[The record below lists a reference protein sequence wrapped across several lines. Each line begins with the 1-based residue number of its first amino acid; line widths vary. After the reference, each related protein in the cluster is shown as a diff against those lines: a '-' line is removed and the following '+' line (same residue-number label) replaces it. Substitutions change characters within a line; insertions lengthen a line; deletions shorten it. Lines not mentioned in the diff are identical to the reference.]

1 MLQAYCLTTVTS
13 STNGVE
19 FNYTS
24 TASDGTITGNGT
36 GTLTPGQSITDI
48 LTNSDDTQGYVAYTI
63 TPWTLDA
70 SSNQKCSGTAIEDTV
85 WVDPTPMV
93 VATPAKDTICTGD
106 ATSILLTTIT
116 SSTNGVEFNYTS
128 TASDGTITG
137 NGTGTLTPGQSIT
150 DILTNSDD
158 TQGYVA
164 YTITPWTLDAS
175 SNQKCSGTAIEDTVW
190 VDPTPMVVAT
200 PAKDTICTGDATS
213 ILLTTITSS
222 TNGVEFNYTSTA
234 SDGTITGN
242 GTGTLTPGQSITDIL
257 TNSDD
262 TQGYV
267 AYTITPWTLDA
278 SSNQKCSG
286 TAIEDTVWVDPTPMV
301 VATPAKDT
309 ICTGDATSILLTTV
323 TSSTNG
329 VEFNYTS
336 TASDGTIGGNGS
348 GTLTPGQSIT
358 DILTNSDDT
367 QGYVAY
373 TITPW
378 TLDASSNQKCSGT
391 AIEDTVWVDPTPMV
405 VATPAKD
412 TICTGDATS
421 ILLTTITNSTNGVEF
436 NYTSTASDGT
446 ITGNGTGT
454 LSPGQS
460 ITDILTNSDD
470 TQGYVAYTITP
481 WTLDASSNQKCSGTA
496 IEDTVWVD
504 PTPMVVATPAKD
516 TICTGDATSI
526 LLTTVTSSTNGVE
539 FNYTS
544 TASDGTITGNG
555 TGTLTPGQSITDIL
569 TNSDDTQGYV
579 AYTITPWTLD
589 ASSNQKCSGTAI
601 EDTVWVDPTPMVVA
615 TPAKDT
621 ICTGDAT
628 SILLTTVTS
637 STNGVEF
644 NYTSTASDGTITGNG
659 TGTLTPGQSITDILT
674 NSDDTQGY
682 VAYTITPWTLD
693 ASSNQKC
700 SGTAIEDTV
709 WVDPTPMVVAT
720 PAKDTICTGDA
731 TSILLTTITS
741 STNGVE
747 FNYTST
753 ASDGTITGNGT
764 GTLTPGQSIT
774 DILTNSDDTQG
785 YVAYTITPWTLDASS
800 NQKCSG
806 TAIEDTVWVDPTP
819 MVVATPAKDTICTG
833 DATSILLTTVT
844 SSTNGVEFNYTSTA
858 SDGTMAAM
866 AQAPLPLVRA

>member
-1 MLQAYCLTTVTS
+1 MLQVYLLTTV
-13 STNGVE
+13 
-19 FNYTS
+19 
-24 TASDGTITGNGT
+24 
-36 GTLTPGQSITDI
+36 
-48 LTNSDDTQGYVAYTI
+48 
-63 TPWTLDA
+63 
-70 SSNQKCSGTAIEDTV
+70 
-85 WVDPTPMV
+85 
-93 VATPAKDTICTGD
+93 
-106 ATSILLTTIT
+106 
-116 SSTNGVEFNYTS
+116 
-128 TASDGTITG
+128 
-137 NGTGTLTPGQSIT
+137 
-150 DILTNSDD
+150 
-158 TQGYVA
+158 
-164 YTITPWTLDAS
+164 
-175 SNQKCSGTAIEDTVW
+175 
-190 VDPTPMVVAT
+190 
-200 PAKDTICTGDATS
+200 
-213 ILLTTITSS
+213 TSS

-412 TICTGDATS
+412 TICTGEATS

-446 ITGNGTGT
+446 IGGNG
-454 LSPGQS
+454 S
-460 ITDILTNSDD
+460 
-470 TQGYVAYTITP
+470 
-481 WTLDASSNQKCSGTA
+481 
-496 IEDTVWVD
+496 
-504 PTPMVVATPAKD
+504 
-516 TICTGDATSI
+516 
-526 LLTTVTSSTNGVE
+526 
-539 FNYTS
+539 
-544 TASDGTITGNG
+544 
-555 TGTLTPGQSITDIL
+555 GTLTPGQSITDIL

-644 NYTSTASDGTITGNG
+644 NYTSTASDGTIGGNG
-659 TGTLTPGQSITDILT
+659 S
-674 NSDDTQGY
+674 
-682 VAYTITPWTLD
+682 
-693 ASSNQKC
+693 
-700 SGTAIEDTV
+700 
-709 WVDPTPMVVAT
+709 
-720 PAKDTICTGDA
+720 
-731 TSILLTTITS
+731 
-741 STNGVE
+741 
-747 FNYTST
+747 
-753 ASDGTITGNGT
+753 

-858 SDGTMAAM
+858 SDGTIAGNGTGTLTPGQSITDILTNSDDTQGYVAYTITPWTLDASSNQKCSGTAIEDTVWVDPTPMVVATPAKDTICTGD
-866 AQAPLPLVRA
+866 ATSILLDHCYQFDQWRRV